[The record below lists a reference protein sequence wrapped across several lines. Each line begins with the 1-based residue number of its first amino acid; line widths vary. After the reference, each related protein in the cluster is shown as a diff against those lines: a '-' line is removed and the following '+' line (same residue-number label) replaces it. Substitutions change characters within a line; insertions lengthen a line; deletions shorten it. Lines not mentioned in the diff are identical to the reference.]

1 MKNDLSERV
10 RTALDNALV
19 DQHESEDHED
29 LADEV
34 ERVVKLLLQRAEEA
48 FKSEVV
54 DTLMWIEEAKA
65 AGISGMT
72 PGEYR
77 QMWIEDWLAG
87 DE

>member
-1 MKNDLSERV
+1 MKNLGERV
-10 RTALDNALV
+10 RTALEDALI
-19 DQHESEDHED
+19 DQHESEDHEE

-34 ERVVKLLLQRAEEA
+34 ERVAKLLLQRAEET

-54 DTLMWIEEAKA
+54 DTGMWIEEAKS

-72 PGEYR
+72 PEEFR
-77 QMWIEDWLAG
+77 KEWIEDWLAG

>member
-1 MKNDLSERV
+1 MKNLGERV
-10 RTALDNALV
+10 RTALEEALI
-19 DQHESEDHED
+19 DRHESEDHEA

-34 ERVVKLLLQRAEEA
+34 EGVAKLLLQRAEEA

-54 DTLMWIEEAKA
+54 DTQMWIEEAKS

-72 PGEYR
+72 PEEFR
-77 QMWIEDWLAG
+77 KEWIEDWLAG

>member
-1 MKNDLSERV
+1 MKNLGERV
-10 RTALDNALV
+10 RTALEEALV
-19 DQHESEDHED
+19 NQHETEDHDD

-34 ERVVKLLLQRAEEA
+34 ERVAKLLLQRAKEA

-54 DTLMWIEEAKA
+54 DTLMWIEEAKS

-72 PGEYR
+72 PEEFR
-77 QMWIEDWLAG
+77 KEWIEDWLAG